1 MRAFGLV
8 LLLCLNCLAAIHV
21 DLVQLDRGGVLERK
35 RVEELL
41 AVPDTLLRMDPETR
55 RSWLET
61 SSAMVEQEIRAQG
74 YLVGSGRVALEVIDS
89 ARNQALVRV
98 EAKWGV
104 LYRFA
109 PVRLEILGE
118 APALDTSRLAIH
130 AGMPFLQE
138 AISQTLQQ
146 ISEHYMAHGF
156 LEVSCIPALDL
167 DTSLHLVRTAF
178 EVRPG
183 RAVIFG
189 GMAIDGLQLTRADIM
204 RSLWNADLGDTIR
217 PTTIRS
223 FTQKLYQAKLFS
235 NVRVTP
241 TVHPTD
247 SAFSLIRVNVRE
259 RVPGSVDGLISYDAI
274 YGVGL
279 EGVVRHRNVLGTLNE
294 LSLTGKL
301 AQRDQ
306 LIQLGYGTPLLFG
319 SDARMDYALS
329 LEQQSAALSDTTA
342 VRLLSLGNKGTFTYP
357 IRNWI
362 TSWMTLT
369 TARKSWYYPEGRNK
383 VDYSYS
389 VELGQDLAQKNDPVD
404 PTLGWSLSGQV
415 GNGGE
420 IGFDS
425 TYWWMSAQSKTWLPL
440 FGPFLSAFALDGG
453 LFLNS
458 TTLDGASRFW
468 QGGGRSVR
476 SYGYSKLRVESEDA
490 ALRPRYVRGSAELR
504 ANLPLD
510 LQAVWFNDWTRLW
523 NEGDPSNLFQKKG
536 MPWGYGFGLH
546 YKISLLS
553 LRLDYALGRGTERFT
568 FDLSQAI

>member
-1 MRAFGLV
+1 MRIFGLV
-8 LLLCLNCLAAIHV
+8 LLLCLQAFAAIHI
-21 DLVQLDRGGVLERK
+21 DLTQLDRGGNLERK
-35 RVEELL
+35 RLEELL
-41 AVPDTLLRMDPETR
+41 AVPDTLLRQSLEDKR
-55 RSWLET
+55 AWLEN
-61 SSAMVEQEIRAQG
+61 SSALVEQEIHGQG
-74 YLVGSGRVALEVIDS
+74 YLTGTGQVTLEVIDS
-89 ARNQALVRV
+89 AKNQALLHIQ
-98 EAKWGV
+98 ASWGV

-109 PVRLEILGE
+109 PARIEVLGQ
-118 APALDTSRLAIH
+118 APPLDTSKLAIH
-130 AGMPFLQE
+130 AGQPFLQE

-146 ISEHYMAHGF
+146 ISEHYMSHGF
-156 LEVSCIPALDL
+156 LEVSCMPALDL
-167 DTSLHLVRTAF
+167 DTAQHLVRTAF

-189 GMAIDGLQLTRADIM
+189 GMAIDGLQLTRSDIL

-241 TVHPTD
+241 TIHPTD

-279 EGVVRHRNVLGTLNE
+279 EGVIRHRNILGTLNE

-329 LEQQSAALSDTTA
+329 VEQQSAALSDTTA

-369 TARKSWYYPEGRNK
+369 TARKSWYYTGGVNR

-404 PTLGWSLSGQV
+404 PTLGWSLSGQI

-476 SYGYSKLRVESEDA
+476 SYGYNKLRVESEGA
-490 ALRPRYVRGSAELR
+490 ALRPRYVRASSELR
-504 ANLPLD
+504 TNLPFD

-523 NEGDPSNLFQKKG
+523 NEGDPSHLFQKQG
-536 MPWGYGFGLH
+536 MPWGYGFGLR

-553 LRLDYALGRGTERFT
+553 LRLDYALGRGEERFT